1 MSGVMRQDQNA
12 VRGQGDLPLVRLS
25 AFRHLRPRKG
35 KRGETA
41 TEVVK
46 EEGGGEGGKE
56 GEEKEK
62 ERSWHKGHQK
72 RGAIF

>member
-1 MSGVMRQDQNA
+1 MSGVMRPDRTA
-12 VRGQGDLPLVRLS
+12 ARGQEDLPLVRLS

-41 TEVVK
+41 AEVVK

-56 GEEKEK
+56 GEKKEK
-62 ERSWHKGHQK
+62 ERSWH
-72 RGAIF
+72 R